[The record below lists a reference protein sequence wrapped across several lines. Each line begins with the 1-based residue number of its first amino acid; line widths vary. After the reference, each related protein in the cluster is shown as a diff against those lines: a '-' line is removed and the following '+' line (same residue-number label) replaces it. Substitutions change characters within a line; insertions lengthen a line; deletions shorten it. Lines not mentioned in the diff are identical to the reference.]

1 MQGVLLLIDWE
12 ITVGKVHEHTSHLAG
27 TQPPTHRIRKL
38 HWPNRLLNHLQL
50 VDDQPLGTG
59 IQQPVLQDRQI
70 GDQRLR
76 ES

>member
-1 MQGVLLLIDWE
+1 MQGVLLLYDWG
-12 ITVGKVHEHTSHLAG
+12 ITVGKVREHMSHLAG
-27 TQPPTHRIRKL
+27 TQTPPHRIRKL

-50 VDDQPLGTG
+50 VDDQPFGTG
-59 IQQPVLQDRQI
+59 IRRPVLQDRQI